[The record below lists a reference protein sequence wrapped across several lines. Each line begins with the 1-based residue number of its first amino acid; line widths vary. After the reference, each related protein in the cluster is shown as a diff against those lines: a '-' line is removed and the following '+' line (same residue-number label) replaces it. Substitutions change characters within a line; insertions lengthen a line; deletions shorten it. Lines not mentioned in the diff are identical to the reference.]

1 MIWRRY
7 RRRIARLVGGLISPE
22 NVTHNRD
29 WDERDK
35 EDKKQTND
43 RLAEHNSLGIGA
55 WNKPLEYPDFQGKRK
70 SVCCDPAT
78 NGSVLSVF
86 HRPVR
91 RGFPLLTRS
100 TRPVNYHLSVPVRC
114 VAPAAASILL
124 LFASLYSTLAD
135 DGPKPSRRQQ
145 KPQPP
150 AAPYKGAKSEIYKQ
164 LGDIQLRVYLFT
176 PPGHQPTDQRAAAV
190 FFFGGSWNGG
200 SPAQFVP
207 HARYLASRGMVAIV
221 ADYRVRSRHQTT
233 PFECVKD
240 GKSCVRWIRS
250 HAKRLGID
258 PQRIAAGGG
267 SAGGHVA
274 AATGNVPGLEETNAD
289 TAVSSRPDALLL
301 FNPVYDNGPGG
312 YGHSRVK
319 DRYQEIS
326 PLHNIRANAPPTIV
340 FFGTKDKLVP
350 VATAQKYENKMKA
363 AGNRCE
369 THYFPDQPHGF
380 FNESRSKRS
389 YQETVLFMDRFLISL
404 GYLTGEPTMKV
415 TAEK

>member
-1 MIWRRY
+1 
-7 RRRIARLVGGLISPE
+7 
-22 NVTHNRD
+22 
-29 WDERDK
+29 
-35 EDKKQTND
+35 
-43 RLAEHNSLGIGA
+43 
-55 WNKPLEYPDFQGKRK
+55 
-70 SVCCDPAT
+70 
-78 NGSVLSVF
+78 
-86 HRPVR
+86 
-91 RGFPLLTRS
+91 
-100 TRPVNYHLSVPVRC
+100 
-114 VAPAAASILL
+114 
-124 LFASLYSTLAD
+124 
-135 DGPKPSRRQQ
+135 
-145 KPQPP
+145 
-150 AAPYKGAKSEIYKQ
+150 
-164 LGDIQLRVYLFT
+164 
-176 PPGHQPTDQRAAAV
+176 
-190 FFFGGSWNGG
+190 
-200 SPAQFVP
+200 
-207 HARYLASRGMVAIV
+207 MVAIV

-289 TAVSSRPDALLL
+289 TAISSRPDALLL

-380 FNESRSKRS
+380 FNENRSKRS
-389 YQETVLFMDRFLISL
+389 YQETVLFMDRFLMSL